1 MTKIVWFC
9 YLCYWLLN
17 HINTPQFDIKLV
29 LSFSNLIKKTYNYSH
44 EIKYVLSYLIS
55 PTFFKKTIFFV
66 IYMVKT
72 IPKRNCCETE
82 DKKPTGAKKV
92 VKKVFNF
99 FFGCCKNK
107 K

>member
-1 MTKIVWFC
+1 MTKTVWFC

-55 PTFFKKTIFFV
+55 PTFLKNYFFV

-72 IPKRNCCETE
+72 IPKRSCCESE

-92 VKKVFNF
+92 VKKIFNF

>member
-1 MTKIVWFC
+1 MTKTVWFC

-55 PTFFKKTIFFV
+55 PTFFKKTIFV

-72 IPKRNCCETE
+72 ILKRSCCETE

-92 VKKVFNF
+92 VKKIFNF